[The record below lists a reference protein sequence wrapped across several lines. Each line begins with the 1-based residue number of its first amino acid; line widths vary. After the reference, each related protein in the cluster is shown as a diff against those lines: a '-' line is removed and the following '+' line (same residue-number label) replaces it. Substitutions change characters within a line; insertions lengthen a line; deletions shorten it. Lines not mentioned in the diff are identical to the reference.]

1 MFRQWVA
8 VDEAVDATR
17 LLFSPSEPRRIPRVG
32 VGPRN
37 RCTGIAIAEAHCH
50 GVVYGYAVAMSFR
63 DCNQAMNNNANKS
76 PIGKEVVVSID
87 NNLFLLYHS
96 RLCARESCTL
106 SSLSLSQLNVGLVRP
121 RTLAIVA
128 VDSLSLPV
136 AVGPAASAGGGVG
149 VLQGVLVGVG
159 EPRSCDVDRIR
170 GRAAVAEDL
179 DQSPS
184 VFNFIARRAHD
195 LGVQNSD
202 KVVSG
207 VGGTFRRAA
216 SFGVEGGAVVAV
228 AAEAVETADRVDAG
242 VWRRLEGDAA
252 SSAGAQAKKQK
263 SSELHCWVKTWK
275 RRRKTLWRRLEET

>member
-1 MFRQWVA
+1 
-8 VDEAVDATR
+8 
-17 LLFSPSEPRRIPRVG
+17 
-32 VGPRN
+32 
-37 RCTGIAIAEAHCH
+37 
-50 GVVYGYAVAMSFR
+50 
-63 DCNQAMNNNANKS
+63 MNYNANKKS
-76 PIGKEVVVSID
+76 IGKEVVVSID
-87 NNLFLLYHS
+87 TLFFTIHSS
-96 RLCARESCTL
+96 RLCARASCTL
-106 SSLSLSQLNVGLVRP
+106 SSLSLNVGLVRP
-121 RTLAIVA
+121 RTPAIVA

-275 RRRKTLWRRLEET
+275 RRRKALWRRREET